1 MEAKRVLIVEDEA
14 IIALQMKHLIRKWG
28 YEVLE
33 IIANGREAVEFALE
47 SKPDLTLMDIFLADD
62 MDGIEVTQKIH
73 EQLKVPIIYVTA
85 SDDNLTYERAKKTEF
100 VDYITKPYP
109 TDSLK
114 KAIDSQLQLT

>member
-47 SKPDLTLMDIFLADD
+47 SKPDLILMDIFLADD